1 MYVPNDTSRWGRGG
15 RGGRGDGEKGD
26 KYECL
31 IKMYDGMK

>member
-1 MYVPNDTSRWGRGG
+1 MYVPNDTSRWGR
-15 RGGRGDGEKGD
+15 RGRGDGEKGD